1 MISAA
6 VVLAFAPPQTV
17 YTTVEGAAVSAP
29 MWSLAGAADPHA
41 PHVLSFFL
49 KQRNTAAL
57 KAALDGVS
65 DPASPDYGKH
75 WSRAAVTALVRPSH
89 AAIDA
94 VVAWLAAEGLRG
106 ELSPTGEVLHVRCTL
121 GRAASLLRAPAYERH
136 CTAAGRSCAVRT
148 AGPYSLPATIA
159 PLVDF
164 VGGTIRLPPVRA
176 PAPATPAGAL
186 PSDPPPS
193 SWPHPDD
200 SFDAAALLAFS
211 NASGAPPIAHNE
223 TANVAIAG
231 FLNERIDPKSVH
243 LYQQWNGLGVHGP
256 ETLHQDPGNEGSE
269 AALDV
274 EMVYAITKSTA
285 NLSYAVQLWRNSAQL
300 F

>member
-6 VVLAFAPPQTV
+6 LALAFAPPQTI
-17 YTTVEGAAVSAP
+17 YTTVEGAAVGAP

-159 PLVDF
+159 PRAPLAAPDHRLGRGRRREVLARAELVGRRPRRVAPGVGRRRVLPHPPRRAGVRHRAAGRRPPRKVSEEVEGGLF
-164 VGGTIRLPPVRA
+164 WYVEVGGR
-176 PAPATPAGAL
+176 GG
-186 PSDPPPS
+186 D
-193 SWPHPDD
+193 
-200 SFDAAALLAFS
+200 
-211 NASGAPPIAHNE
+211 
-223 TANVAIAG
+223 
-231 FLNERIDPKSVH
+231 
-243 LYQQWNGLGVHGP
+243 
-256 ETLHQDPGNEGSE
+256 
-269 AALDV
+269 
-274 EMVYAITKSTA
+274 
-285 NLSYAVQLWRNSAQL
+285 
-300 F
+300 

>member
-6 VVLAFAPPQTV
+6 LVLAFAPPQTV
-17 YTTVEGAAVSAP
+17 YTTVEGAAVGAP

-75 WSRAAVTALVRPSH
+75 WSLAAVTALVRPSD

-121 GRAASLLRAPAYERH
+121 GNVHKRGKLASCSQTNARRHRVSKRAAHGGKLAVEERSLHLRSR
-136 CTAAGRSCAVRT
+136 
-148 AGPYSLPATIA
+148 
-159 PLVDF
+159 F
-164 VGGTIRLPPVRA
+164 
-176 PAPATPAGAL
+176 
-186 PSDPPPS
+186 
-193 SWPHPDD
+193 
-200 SFDAAALLAFS
+200 
-211 NASGAPPIAHNE
+211 
-223 TANVAIAG
+223 
-231 FLNERIDPKSVH
+231 
-243 LYQQWNGLGVHGP
+243 
-256 ETLHQDPGNEGSE
+256 
-269 AALDV
+269 
-274 EMVYAITKSTA
+274 
-285 NLSYAVQLWRNSAQL
+285 
-300 F
+300 